1 MERWAECSK
10 SALVLMVGASL
21 LLSGCT
27 GGGGESTQDGGSDV
41 GSEVASPEVS
51 ADFTGLDGR
60 SEQLS
65 PNETRSEVALLTLP
79 VGLMVPPDLG
89 VKGDVASLRV
99 LSGHLPAGVFIDG
112 SGQAWGRP
120 TRDENVAVTLEVS
133 AADGSK
139 TEQDWAIETRRG
151 AFAILPPEE
160 VVGAVG
166 SSFLVQMELAASTDG
181 QANWKISRG
190 ALPPGL
196 ELDEITGVIAGTP
209 TVEGFFPA
217 IIEATVEDNVAQ
229 LAILLRI
236 GGESLLTGM
245 AEVFEANA
253 LDHLSPNGML
263 VSSWPDG
270 HFGDHGDSGMWTG
283 TFLAAMAFKT
293 ALTGDDTA
301 LRHIAEGLTTCRMVT
316 GIPGLTAR
324 GIEKDEWKG
333 RTELPNI
340 TVDHPEGHQ
349 STTPGYEDYRWQGD
363 VSRDQW
369 TGHFLGNSLTYRLAL
384 DEETRAAA
392 AENMI
397 AMAKHLWEHDMEIHD
412 VDGVVTK
419 YGHMS
424 GYVMDGGFPLPN
436 GVNAIMS
443 LAWFTGAAQ
452 AAVGTADE
460 VLLAGAVSDMLS
472 PPPADWNFMEDD
484 GEIGYI
490 EAMEEI
496 LYPYIGSYGDRQWF
510 NMNISNDAFFN
521 ALLLLPDGPSR
532 ERIGDIW
539 WEEMWVDH
547 GDTPLTRRAESEKN
561 PWFTFMFLGALA
573 RYDAEAHFEAL
584 EQMVR
589 FPAPPRLA
597 VAISNSD
604 NPAYPHAPDWDQWA
618 LDALPTEE
626 RCSGTNFVWQRCP
639 YELDCMGSVGQE
651 YGGTDYLAP
660 YWLGVAMGY
669 IDFRL

>member
-1 MERWAECSK
+1 MKGWRVSSRGVLAFLWA
-10 SALVLMVGASL
+10 AGL
-21 LLSGCT
+21 LISGCS
-27 GGGGESTQDGGSDV
+27 GSGSESQDGGADLR
-41 GSEVASPEVS
+41 SEVASPDAAGDLTEP
-51 ADFTGLDGR
+51 DTR
-60 SEQLS
+60 SDWNS
-65 PNETRSEVALLTLP
+65 PEETRSEEALLTLT
-79 VGLMVPPDLG
+79 VGFMVPPDLG

-99 LSGHLPAGVFIDG
+99 LSGYLPAGVFIDG

-120 TRDENVAVTLEVS
+120 TRDEDVEVTLEVS
-133 AADGSK
+133 AADGPT
-139 TEQDWAIETRRG
+139 TEQDWAIETRSG
-151 AFAILPPEE
+151 AFAILPPGE
-160 VVGAVG
+160 VVGALG
-166 SSFLVQMELAASTDG
+166 SPFSVQLELAASTDG
-181 QANWKISRG
+181 QASWKVSRG
-190 ALPPGL
+190 TLPTGL
-196 ELDEITGVIAGTP
+196 ALDESTGKIAGTA
-209 TVEGFFPA
+209 TVEGLFPA
-217 IIEATVEDNVAQ
+217 ILEATVDGSVAK

-236 GGESLLTGM
+236 GEESLLKEM
-245 AEVFEANA
+245 AETFEANA

-301 LRHIAEGLTTCRMVT
+301 LRHVEEGLTACRMVT

-333 RTELPNI
+333 RTDLPNI
-340 TVDHPEGHQ
+340 SADHPEGHQ
-349 STTPGYEDYRWQGD
+349 STTLGYEDYRWKGD

-369 TGHFLGNSLTYRLAL
+369 TGHFLGNSLTYRCAP

-412 VDGVVTK
+412 VDGEVTK

-460 VLLAGAVSDMLS
+460 IPLADAVAGMLS

-510 NMNISNDAFFN
+510 NMNITNDAFFN

-532 ERIGDIW
+532 ERIGEIW

-573 RYDAEAHFEAL
+573 RYDADAHFEAL

-618 LDALPTEE
+618 AEALPTEE

-669 IDFRL
+669 IDPRL